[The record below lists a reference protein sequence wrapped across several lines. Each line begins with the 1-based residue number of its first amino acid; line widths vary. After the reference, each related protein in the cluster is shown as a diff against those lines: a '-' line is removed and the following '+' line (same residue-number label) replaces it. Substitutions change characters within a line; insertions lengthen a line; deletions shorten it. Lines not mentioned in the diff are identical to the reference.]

1 MTTPRPLVHLGF
13 TKERFPA
20 GVHICQIFSEDDER
34 EEALYQYVLSGI
46 DSRERTA
53 CFSDK
58 AMPSQM
64 ESLLARHGK
73 SFADLCSAGAL
84 TLAATEEVYFKDNRF
99 DPDRMVEVLTRY
111 HDESQ
116 QGGFPAAR
124 VIGEM
129 SPAVRHVSGGSRLL
143 EYESKV
149 SMLLRTHP
157 VTCVCQYDA
166 RSFDGATIM
175 DVLKVH
181 PLMVLRGTVVRNPF
195 FIPPEVFLGRS

>member
-1 MTTPRPLVHLGF
+1 MKTPRPLVNLGF
-13 TKERFPA
+13 TEERFPA

-34 EEALYQYVLSGI
+34 EDALYRYLLSGI

-58 AMPSQM
+58 VTPP
-64 ESLLARHGK
+64 EVEGFLARHGK
-73 SFADLCSAGAL
+73 SYMDLCTDGAL

-111 HDESQ
+111 HEESR
-116 QGGFPAAR
+116 QGGYPAAR

-149 SMLLRTHP
+149 SLLLRTHP

-181 PLMVLRGTVVRNPF
+181 PLMVLRGAVVRNPF
-195 FIPPEVFLGRS
+195 FIPPEEFLSRS